1 MKIIKLVIYYNRIN
15 INIKLITNL
24 IEKNRGD
31 NMAIHPIEFR
41 YGTPE
46 MKNIWESENKLQRML
61 DVESALAQAEG
72 ELGIIP
78 QEVADEIA
86 SKANTNYVK
95 LERVNEIEA
104 QTKHD
109 IGALVKGLGEVCEND
124 AGEYVHFGATSND
137 VVDSSNSLLIRDSIE
152 VLKEKIIRLTKLL
165 LKLAEEN
172 KAKVA
177 IGRTHGQ
184 HALPTTYGM
193 KFGIWA
199 DELHR
204 QYDRL
209 LHAEKNVCVAMMDG
223 AVGTT
228 AALGEDGWK
237 IHKKVAEILGL
248 PAATITNQVVQRDNH
263 VEFIMVLANI
273 ASTLDKIGLEIRS
286 LQRTEIME
294 VGEYFDP
301 EKQMGSSTMPHK
313 MNPITAERI
322 CGVARIIKSYVNA
335 ALDNNPL
342 WHERDLTN
350 SSCERIMF
358 PESCILTDYILNLT
372 IKLMSNLVFYDE
384 NIERNLNLT
393 NGLIMAERLMAE
405 LTRKGM
411 GKQTAYGI
419 VRKNAIKANKE
430 KLLLSDLI
438 LQDEEVSKFLT
449 EADVEEIMD
458 PHTYIGSSQIII
470 DELIE
475 KSKEWF
481 K

>member
-1 MKIIKLVIYYNRIN
+1 
-15 INIKLITNL
+15 
-24 IEKNRGD
+24 
-31 NMAIHPIEFR
+31 MAIHPIEFR

-46 MKNIWESENKLQRML
+46 MKRIWEEENKLQRML
-61 DVESALAQAEG
+61 DIESALAQAEG

-78 QEVADEIA
+78 KEVADEI
-86 SKANTNYVK
+86 SRKATTEYVK
-95 LERVNEIEA
+95 LERVKAIEA
-104 QTKHD
+104 ETNHD
-109 IGALVKGLGEVCEND
+109 IAALSKGITEVCDNG

-137 VVDSSNSLLIRDSIE
+137 IVDSSNSLLIRDSIDM
-152 VLKEKIIRLTKLL
+152 LD
-165 LKLAEEN
+165 LAEEN
-172 KAKVA
+172 KMKVC

-193 KFGIWA
+193 KFALWA

-204 QYDRL
+204 QYERL
-209 LHAEKNVCVAMMDG
+209 EHARANVCVAMMDG

-228 AALGEDGWK
+228 AALGTDGWK
-237 IHKKVAEILGL
+237 IHKTVARILEL
-248 PAATITNQVVQRDNH
+248 PAAKITNQVVQRDNH
-263 VEFIMVLANI
+263 VEFISTLANI
-273 ASTLDKIGLEIRS
+273 ASTLDKIALEIRS

-301 EKQMGSSTMPHK
+301 EKQVGSSTMPHK

-322 CGVARIIKSYVNA
+322 CGVARIVKSYVNA

-372 IKLMSNLVFYDE
+372 IKLMNNLVFYDE
-384 NIERNLNLT
+384 NIERNLNFT

-405 LTRKGM
+405 LTRAGM

-430 KLLLSDLI
+430 KLLLGELI
-438 LQDEEVSKFLT
+438 LEDEEVQKYLT
-449 EADVEEIMD
+449 EEDVEKIMD
-458 PHTYIGSSQIII
+458 PHTYTGSIEIII

-475 KSKEWF
+475 DSKTWF
-481 K
+481 

>member
-1 MKIIKLVIYYNRIN
+1 
-15 INIKLITNL
+15 
-24 IEKNRGD
+24 
-31 NMAIHPIEFR
+31 MAIHPIEFR

-46 MKNIWESENKLQRML
+46 MKNIWEEENKLQRML
-61 DVESALAQAEG
+61 DVEAALALAEG
-72 ELGIIP
+72 KLGIIP

-86 SKANTNYVK
+86 AKANTKYVK
-95 LERVNEIEA
+95 LERMKEIEA
-104 QTKHD
+104 ETNHD
-109 IGALVKGLGEVCEND
+109 IAALSKSITEVCENG

-137 VVDSSNSLLIRDSIE
+137 IVDSSNSLLIRDSID
-152 VLKEKIIRLTKLL
+152 VLEEKVERLTKIM
-165 LKLAEEN
+165 LKLASEN
-172 KAKVA
+172 KMKVC

-204 QYDRL
+204 QYVRL
-209 LHAEKNVCVAMMDG
+209 QNAKANVCIGMMDG

-228 AALGEDGWK
+228 AALGEQ
-237 IHKKVAEILGL
+237 
-248 PAATITNQVVQRDNH
+248 QVVQRDNH
-263 VEFIMVLANI
+263 VEFISVLANI

-286 LQRTEIME
+286 LQRTELME

-301 EKQMGSSTMPHK
+301 EKQVGSSTMPHK

-322 CGVARIIKSYVNA
+322 CGVARIVKSYVNA

-372 IKLMSNLVFYDE
+372 IKLMNNLVFYDE

-405 LTRKGM
+405 LTRAGM

-430 KLLLSDLI
+430 KLLLGELI
-438 LQDEEVSKFLT
+438 LEDEEVQKYLT
-449 EADVEEIMD
+449 QEDVDKIMD
-458 PHTYIGSSQIII
+458 PHTYTGSIPTII
-470 DELIE
+470 DELLE
-475 KSKEWF
+475 KSESWF
-481 K
+481 

>member
-1 MKIIKLVIYYNRIN
+1 
-15 INIKLITNL
+15 
-24 IEKNRGD
+24 
-31 NMAIHPIEFR
+31 MAIHPIEFR

-46 MKNIWESENKLQRML
+46 MKKIWEEENKLQRML
-61 DVESALAQAEG
+61 DIESALAQAEG
-72 ELGIIP
+72 KLGIIP
-78 QEVADEIA
+78 QEVADEIKA
-86 SKANTNYVK
+86 KANTKYVK
-95 LERVNEIEA
+95 LERMKEIEA
-104 QTKHD
+104 ETNHD
-109 IGALVKGLGEVCEND
+109 IAALSKSITEVCENG

-137 VVDSSNSLLIRDSIE
+137 IVDSSNSLLINDSIN
-152 VLKEKIIRLTKLL
+152 VLEEKLEKLIKIMLELTKEHK
-165 LKLAEEN
+165 LK
-172 KAKVA
+172 VC

-204 QYDRL
+204 QYERL
-209 LHAEKNVCVAMMDG
+209 EHARKNVCISMMDG

-228 AALGEDGWK
+228 AALGEIGWD

-248 PAATITNQVVQRDNH
+248 PAARITNQVVQRDNH
-263 VEFIMVLANI
+263 VEFISVLANI
-273 ASTLDKIGLEIRS
+273 ASTLDKIALEIRS

-301 EKQMGSSTMPHK
+301 EKQVGSSTMPHK

-372 IKLMSNLVFYDE
+372 IKLMNNLIFYDE

-405 LTRKGM
+405 LTRAGM
-411 GKQTAYGI
+411 GKQTAYSI

-430 KLLLSDLI
+430 KLI
-438 LQDEEVSKFLT
+438 LGEIILDDEEVKKYLSK
-449 EADVEEIMD
+449 DKVDEIMTPD
-458 PHTYIGSSQIII
+458 TYIGSIPIII
-470 DELIE
+470 DELLE
-475 KSKEWF
+475 ESKNWF
-481 K
+481 

>member
-1 MKIIKLVIYYNRIN
+1 
-15 INIKLITNL
+15 
-24 IEKNRGD
+24 
-31 NMAIHPIEFR
+31 MAIHPIEFR

-46 MKNIWESENKLQRML
+46 MKNIWEEENKLQRML

-72 ELGIIP
+72 KLGIIP

-95 LERVNEIEA
+95 LERMKEIEA
-104 QTKHD
+104 ETNHD
-109 IGALVKGLGEVCEND
+109 IAALSKSITEVCENG
-124 AGEYVHFGATSND
+124 AGEYGHFGATSND
-137 VVDSSNSLLIRDSIE
+137 IVDSSNSLLIRDSID
-152 VLKEKIIRLTKLL
+152 VLEEKLERLTKIMLD
-165 LKLAEEN
+165 LASEN
-172 KAKVA
+172 KMKVC

-193 KFGIWA
+193 KFGLWA

-204 QYDRL
+204 QYVRL
-209 LHAEKNVCVAMMDG
+209 NNAKENVCIGMMDG

-228 AALGEDGWK
+228 AALGEQGWE
-237 IHKKVAEILGL
+237 IHKTVAEILGL

-263 VEFIMVLANI
+263 VEFISVLANI
-273 ASTLDKIGLEIRS
+273 ASTLDKIALEIRS

-301 EKQMGSSTMPHK
+301 EKQVGSSTMPHK

-322 CGVARIIKSYVNA
+322 CGVARIVKSYVNA

-372 IKLMSNLVFYDE
+372 IKLMTNLVFYDE

-405 LTRKGM
+405 LTRAGM

-430 KLLLSDLI
+430 KLLLGELI
-438 LQDEEVSKFLT
+438 LKDEEVQKYLNK
-449 EADVEEIMD
+449 EDVDKIMD
-458 PHTYIGSSQIII
+458 PHTYTGSIPTII
-470 DELIE
+470 DELLE
-475 KSKEWF
+475 KSKDWF
-481 K
+481 

>member
-1 MKIIKLVIYYNRIN
+1 
-15 INIKLITNL
+15 
-24 IEKNRGD
+24 
-31 NMAIHPIEFR
+31 MAIHPIEFR

-46 MKNIWESENKLQRML
+46 MKKIWEEENKLQRML
-61 DVESALAQAEG
+61 DVESALAQAEAK
-72 ELGIIP
+72 LGIIP
-78 QEVADEIA
+78 KEVGEEIA
-86 SKANTNYVK
+86 AKANTKYVK
-95 LERVNEIEA
+95 LDRVKAIEA
-104 QTKHD
+104 ETNHD
-109 IGALVKGLGEVCEND
+109 IAALSKGITEVCENG

-137 VVDSSNSLLIRDSIE
+137 IVDSSNSLLIRDSID
-152 VLKEKIIRLTKLL
+152 VLEEKLERLTKIM
-165 LKLAEEN
+165 LKLADEN
-172 KAKVA
+172 KMKVC

-204 QYDRL
+204 QYIRL
-209 LHAEKNVCVAMMDG
+209 KNARKNVCVGMMDG

-228 AALGEDGWK
+228 AALGEQGWE
-237 IHKKVAEILGL
+237 IHKAVAEILGL

-263 VEFIMVLANI
+263 VEFIGVLANI

-301 EKQMGSSTMPHK
+301 EKQVGSSTMPHK

-322 CGVARIIKSYVNA
+322 CGVARIIKSYINA

-372 IKLMSNLVFYDE
+372 IKLMENLVFYDE

-405 LTRKGM
+405 LTRAGM

-430 KLLLSDLI
+430 KLLLGELI
-438 LQDEEVSKFLT
+438 LEDEEVKKYLT
-449 EADVEEIMD
+449 KEDVEKIMD
-458 PHTYIGSSQIII
+458 PHTYTGSIAIII
-470 DELIE
+470 DELLE
-475 KSKEWF
+475 KSKNWF
-481 K
+481 EVIE

>member
-1 MKIIKLVIYYNRIN
+1 
-15 INIKLITNL
+15 
-24 IEKNRGD
+24 
-31 NMAIHPIEFR
+31 MAIHPIEFR

-46 MKNIWESENKLQRML
+46 MKAVWESENKLQRML
-61 DVESALAQAEG
+61 DVEAALAQAEG
-72 ELGIIP
+72 KLGIIP
-78 QEVADEIA
+78 QDIADEIA
-86 SKANTNYVK
+86 RKANTEYVK
-95 LERVNEIEA
+95 QERVNEIEKA
-104 QTKHD
+104 TKHD

-137 VVDSSNSLLIRDSIE
+137 IIDSSNSLLIKDSAEII
-152 VLKEKIIRLTKLL
+152 KDKIKTLTELL

-172 KAKVA
+172 IDKVA
-177 IGRTHGQ
+177 VGRTHGQ
-184 HALPTTYGM
+184 HALPITYGM
-193 KFGIWA
+193 KFGLWA
-199 DELHR
+199 DEMHR
-204 QYDRL
+204 QYERVD
-209 LHAEKNVCVAMMDG
+209 HAEKNVCVAMLDG

-228 AALGEDGWK
+228 AALGEQGWE
-237 IHKKVAEILGL
+237 IHKTVAEILEL
-248 PAATITNQVVQRDNH
+248 PAASITNQVVQRDNH
-263 VEFIMVLANI
+263 VEFIMALANV
-273 ASTLDKIGLEIRS
+273 ASTLDKIALEIRN

-322 CGVARIIKSYVNA
+322 CGVARIVKSFVNA

-372 IKLMSNLVFYDE
+372 IKLISNLVFYDE

-405 LTRKGM
+405 LTRSGI

-430 KLLLSDLI
+430 NKLLGNLI
-438 LQDEEVSKFLT
+438 LEDPEVQKYLT
-449 EADVEEIMD
+449 EEDVKEIIN
-458 PHTYIGSSQIII
+458 PHTYIGSSKTIIK
-470 DELIE
+470 ELLE

-481 K
+481 

>member
-1 MKIIKLVIYYNRIN
+1 
-15 INIKLITNL
+15 
-24 IEKNRGD
+24 
-31 NMAIHPIEFR
+31 MAIHPIEFR

-46 MKNIWESENKLQRML
+46 MKSIWEEENKLQRML

-72 ELGIIP
+72 KLGIIP

-86 SKANTNYVK
+86 AKANTKYVK
-95 LERVNEIEA
+95 LERVKAIEA
-104 QTKHD
+104 ETNHD
-109 IGALVKGLGEVCEND
+109 IAALSKGITEVCENG

-137 VVDSSNSLLIRDSIE
+137 IVDSSNSLLIRDSIE
-152 VLKEKIIRLTKLL
+152 VLKEKLERLTKIMLD
-165 LKLAEEN
+165 LAKEN
-172 KAKVA
+172 KMKVC

-193 KFGIWA
+193 KFGLWA

-209 LHAEKNVCVAMMDG
+209 EHAKSNVCIGMMDG

-228 AALGEDGWK
+228 AALGEQGWE
-237 IHKKVAEILGL
+237 IHKTVAEILGL

-263 VEFIMVLANI
+263 VEFISVLANI
-273 ASTLDKIGLEIRS
+273 ASTLDKIALEIRS
-286 LQRTEIME
+286 LQRTELME

-301 EKQMGSSTMPHK
+301 EKQVGSSTMPHK

-322 CGVARIIKSYVNA
+322 CGVARIVKSYVNA

-405 LTRKGM
+405 LTRAGM

-430 KLLLSDLI
+430 KLLLGELI
-438 LQDEEVSKFLT
+438 LEDEEVQKYLT
-449 EADVEEIMD
+449 QEDVDKIMD
-458 PHTYIGSSQIII
+458 PHTYIGSIPTII
-470 DELIE
+470 DELLE
-475 KSKEWF
+475 KSESWF
-481 K
+481 

>member
-1 MKIIKLVIYYNRIN
+1 
-15 INIKLITNL
+15 
-24 IEKNRGD
+24 
-31 NMAIHPIEFR
+31 MAIHPIEFR

-46 MKNIWESENKLQRML
+46 MKNIWEEENKLQRML
-61 DVESALAQAEG
+61 DVESALAQAEAK
-72 ELGIIP
+72 LGIIP
-78 QEVADEIA
+78 KEVGEEIA
-86 SKANTNYVK
+86 AKANTKYVK
-95 LERVNEIEA
+95 LDRVKAIEA
-104 QTKHD
+104 ETNHD
-109 IGALVKGLGEVCEND
+109 IAALSKGITEVCENG

-137 VVDSSNSLLIRDSIE
+137 IVDSSNSLLIRDSID
-152 VLKEKIIRLTKLL
+152 VLEEKIERLTKIMLD
-165 LKLAEEN
+165 LAQEN
-172 KAKVA
+172 KMKVC

-193 KFGIWA
+193 KFALWA

-204 QYDRL
+204 QYERL
-209 LHAEKNVCVAMMDG
+209 EHARANVCVAMMDG

-228 AALGEDGWK
+228 AALGTDGWK
-237 IHKKVAEILGL
+237 IHKTVARILDL
-248 PAATITNQVVQRDNH
+248 PAAKITNQVVQRDNH
-263 VEFIMVLANI
+263 VEFISTLANI
-273 ASTLDKIGLEIRS
+273 ASTLDKIALEIRS

-301 EKQMGSSTMPHK
+301 EKQVGSSTMPHK

-322 CGVARIIKSYVNA
+322 CGVARIVKSYVNA

-372 IKLMSNLVFYDE
+372 IKLMSNLVFYEE
-384 NIERNLNLT
+384 NIERNLNFT

-405 LTRKGM
+405 LTRAGM

-430 KLLLSDLI
+430 KLLLGELI
-438 LQDEEVSKFLT
+438 LEDEEVQKYLT
-449 EADVEEIMD
+449 EADVEKIMD
-458 PHTYIGSSQIII
+458 PHTYTGSIEIII

-475 KSKEWF
+475 DSKDWF
-481 K
+481 